1 MKRIKLNYL
10 LPIVIG
16 FSICIISCNS
26 RGKKNLTPIKTE
38 NTKEISNYDST
49 FLEKYSFKDIP
60 MIDSTNFDNFHNT
73 AGLTKDQMLLL
84 KLDQIC
90 SPNSPDRIKAFVDY
104 RLNLSTKYRSIVITY
119 SPVEEILTTVLA
131 NYDLVYNLVDF
142 KQIAYDEIFDSW
154 SQTLTEIK
162 ENKLFVTNIDY
173 STGKPLKKLKTF
185 TIDEDG
191 KIKASH

>member
-10 LPIVIG
+10 LLIVIG
-16 FSICIISCNS
+16 FSICIISCDS
-26 RGKKNLTPIKTE
+26 RGKKNLTPINTE
-38 NTKEISNYDST
+38 NTKKISTYVST

-60 MIDSTNFDNFHNT
+60 LTDSTNFDNFQNT
-73 AGLTKDQMLLL
+73 VGLTKDQMLLL

-104 RLNLSTKYRSIVITY
+104 RLNLSTKYRSIVITF

-131 NYDLVYNLVDF
+131 NYDLVYNLIDF
-142 KQIAYDEIFDSW
+142 KQIAYDEIFDRW

-173 STGKPLKKLKTF
+173 STGKPLKKLIIF
-185 TIDEDG
+185 TIDEEG